1 MIIIKPLKLQ
11 TRFAYYFSFFILII
25 VTFAGLLFYLTISD
39 ALQTQ
44 LGKRALYLAET
55 TADRG
60 DVLAAFKTDN
70 PSVALQK
77 ISLNIMNTTEAA
89 YVVIGNKDGIRYSH
103 PLTDRIGKPMVG
115 DDNDQALIDGESYIS
130 IAEGSMGESIRGK
143 SPVFDTDGTILGVVS
158 IGYLTSEMDTLYSQY
173 LDNIFYIVMVAL
185 IIGIF
190 GSIFLS
196 RSIKKQ
202 IFNLEPNE
210 IANLFTEKN
219 ALIESVR
226 EAIITVNHKG
236 EITTLNNAAAK
247 VLHLSDKDSVI
258 GDSIEQ
264 HVPNTH
270 LLEVLTDGKK
280 QLDKPMIINGNEVIV
295 NRVPMKVKGN
305 IVGAVASFRLQSEI
319 DHLAIELS
327 QVKQYTE
334 ALRAQTHEFNNILYT
349 ISGLIQ
355 LNASDEALS
364 IIHKEVQGQSS
375 LTQFIRNHVKDP
387 FLNGLIIGFFNRAR
401 ELKVKLIFDEDSY
414 LETLPENIEKSLI
427 ISIMGNLLTNAFE
440 EVEKNKDRPPIVRL
454 FIYDNGEEILIEVE
468 DSGNGLAQEK
478 LEVLFSENI
487 STKDTKFRGYGL
499 RKVISST
506 HDLNGTLALGEGD
519 LGGALFIVSISR
531 GGYAE
536 DAKH

>member
-1 MIIIKPLKLQ
+1 MQ
-11 TRFAYYFSFFILII
+11 TRFSLYISFFILFI
-25 VTFAGLLFYLTISD
+25 VTIVGLLFYLTISD

-55 TADRG
+55 TANRG
-60 DVLAAFKTDN
+60 DVLAAFKTEN
-70 PSVALQK
+70 PTEKLQV
-77 ISLNIMNTTEAA
+77 ISTDIMNTTDAA
-89 YVVIGNKDGIRYSH
+89 YVVIGNNQGIRYTH
-103 PLTDRIGKPMVG
+103 PIIERIGKPMVG
-115 DDNDQALIDGESYIS
+115 DDNERALLGGESYIS
-130 IAEGSMGESIRGK
+130 IAKGSMGESIRGK
-143 SPVFDTDGTILGVVS
+143 SPVFDEDGTVIGVVS
-158 IGYLTSEMDTLYSQY
+158 IGYLTSEMDILYKQY
-173 LDNIFYIVMVAL
+173 LDNSFYIVILAL

-190 GSIFLS
+190 GAIFLS
-196 RSIKKQ
+196 KSIKKQ

-247 VLHLSDKDSVI
+247 ILQLADKDSI
-258 GDSIEQ
+258 LGNSIEQ
-264 HVPNTH
+264 HIPNTH
-270 LLEVLTDGKK
+270 LFEVLAYGKR
-280 QLDKPMIINGNEVIV
+280 QLDKPMIINGHDTIV
-295 NRVPMKVKGN
+295 NRVPMKVNDK

-319 DHLAIELS
+319 DQLAIELS

-364 IIHKEVQGQSS
+364 IIHKEVQGHSS
-375 LTQFIRNHVKDP
+375 LTQFITNRVKDP

-414 LETLPENIEKSLI
+414 LETLPEKIEKSLI
-427 ISIMGNLLTNAFE
+427 ISIIGNLLTNAFE
-440 EVEKNKDRPPIVRL
+440 EVEKNKDRPAIVRL
-454 FIYDNGEEILIEVE
+454 FLFDNGEEILIEVE
-468 DSGNGLAQEK
+468 DSGNGLALEK

-487 STKDTKFRGYGL
+487 STKDSKHRGYGL
-499 RKVISST
+499 RKVISSVN
-506 HDLNGTLALGEGD
+506 DLHGTLALEEGD

-531 GGYAE
+531 GGYLD